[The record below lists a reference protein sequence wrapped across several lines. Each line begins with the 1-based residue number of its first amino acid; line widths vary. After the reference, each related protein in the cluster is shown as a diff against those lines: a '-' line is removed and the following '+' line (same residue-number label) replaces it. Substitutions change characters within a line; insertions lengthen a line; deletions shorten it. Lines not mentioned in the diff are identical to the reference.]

1 MAVRSRFKWIRH
13 RTHQADRFGGIAS
26 PREDPTRKT
35 MPSHHSA
42 LIGRGPSETGAFY
55 ADCFGR
61 RGFDAISRS
70 LGRTQSKVAAQNAP
84 PTGQTKPILEN
95 DIRLEERRRER
106 ARIVHELH
114 DTLLQGFLGAS
125 MLLDQA
131 VEQMPADSPSKPAL
145 SRVLVLVRRAI
156 DGGRK
161 AMRGLPT
168 ASAAPA
174 SLEQA
179 FSTLLGEV
187 APGQGTEIRIFV
199 QGRTRE
205 LNPAILEQ

>member
-1 MAVRSRFKWIRH
+1 
-13 RTHQADRFGGIAS
+13 
-26 PREDPTRKT
+26 

-42 LIGRGPSETGAFY
+42 LIGSGPSETGAFY
-55 ADCFGR
+55 ADCAGR
-61 RGFDAISRS
+61 RGFDAVSTS
-70 LGRTQSKVAAQNAP
+70 LGRTQSRVTAKNAP

-95 DIRLEERRRER
+95 DIRMEERCRER

-131 VEQMPADSPSKPAL
+131 VEQMPADSPSKPVL

-156 DGGRK
+156 DEGRK

-174 SLEQA
+174 SLERA
-179 FSTLLGEV
+179 F
-187 APGQGTEIRIFV
+187 
-199 QGRTRE
+199 
-205 LNPAILEQ
+205 